1 MKLLRRYIIY
11 ACFAAASFGLFS
23 CDKHLDNESKTTL
36 TDATQWASE
45 SNADIF
51 LNDVYDQL
59 PDMYSQPETLDNF
72 TLKSLDKDEVRIA
85 FTFWYQ
91 NIFGLPITLNDE
103 NVKRFIK
110 VRGLD
115 VAKFEEIA
123 DKLDINIAIVDDLI
137 KSEAED
143 KRTIVKRK
151 KV

>member
-1 MKLLRRYIIY
+1 MLREIGAQDSDESGPVEKPLSTKEIERILRTMKEVSIILTQDHGGKIQKYLR
-11 ACFAAASFGLFS
+11 
-23 CDKHLDNESKTTL
+23 KK
-36 TDATQWASE
+36 
-45 SNADIF
+45 
-51 LNDVYDQL
+51 
-59 PDMYSQPETLDNF
+59 SQKILQETLDNF